1 MKRTPVIFVLACAA
15 ISLSMFSCDAMFE
28 GNVFGGMTHKKLS
41 AGSLQD
47 KSPVELKEIFDSD
60 YNLKQLAE
68 DPELKEG
75 VLDQLEEEYLD
86 KGPGT
91 GTETAE
97 GQLAA
102 ILAGDIIIGTDPAA
116 SQLAAGAL
124 GAIQTMQDLQDISN
138 PTEDDIRN
146 TFTDIMN
153 DILPLDI
160 KNAIGVETAPP
171 QSFVDMIAAFAAAD
185 DAYSALNAGLG
196 PDGTYL
202 ADVTDE
208 EKVGIAFN
216 ALVAGLIGIVVPL
229 DDANNDGIFTPIADP
244 TSEQVALAL
253 WTAISNPE
261 SAMDA
266 IRITDTAYDDLL
278 GESGIGNILKGL
290 PFDFSSM
297 A

>member
-1 MKRTPVIFVLACAA
+1 MKRTPIIFVLACAA
-15 ISLSMFSCDAMFE
+15 ISLSMFSCNAMFE

-75 VLDQLEEEYLD
+75 VLDQLKEEYLD

-124 GAIQTMQDLQDISN
+124 GAIQTLQDLPDS
-138 PTEDDIRN
+138 PTEGDIRN
-146 TFTDIMN
+146 AFTDIMN

-171 QSFVDMIAAFAAAD
+171 QSFVDMIAAFAAAGE
-185 DAYSALNAGLG
+185 AYSALNAGLG

-216 ALVAGLIGIVVPL
+216 AFVAGIIGIVEPL
-229 DDANNDGIFTPIADP
+229 DGHGVPIVGPTPADIA
-244 TSEQVALAL
+244 QAL
-253 WTAISNPE
+253 WSAISDPANAE
-261 SAMDA
+261 N
-266 IRITDTAYDDLL
+266 RINIPTTAYDDLT

-290 PFDFSSM
+290 PFDLSSL

>member
-1 MKRTPVIFVLACAA
+1 MKRTPISFVLASAA
-15 ISLSMFSCDAMFE
+15 LSLSMFSCDAMFE
-28 GNVFGGMTHKKLS
+28 GNLFGGMTHKELTAS
-41 AGSLQD
+41 SLQD
-47 KSPVELKEIFDSD
+47 KSPAELEEIFDSD

-68 DPELKEG
+68 DPELKKG

-124 GAIQTMQDLQDISN
+124 GALQTVMDLQDIEN
-138 PTEDDIRN
+138 PTEPDIQKA
-146 TFTDIMN
+146 FTDIMN

-160 KNAIGVETAPP
+160 RNALGAGTPP
-171 QSFVDMIAAFAAAD
+171 QSFVDMIAAFTAAD
-185 DAYSALNAGLG
+185 EAYSALNAGLG

-202 ADVTDE
+202 AEVTEE
-208 EKVGIAFN
+208 EKVAIAFN
-216 ALVAGLIGIVVPL
+216 ALVAGFIGIV
-229 DDANNDGIFTPIADP
+229 DP
-244 TSEQVALAL
+244 VGGDLAQAL
-253 WTAISNPE
+253 WSAISDPANAEDYVSIP
-261 SAMDA
+261 
-266 IRITDTAYDDLL
+266 TTAFDDLT

-290 PFDFSSM
+290 PFDFGS
-297 A
+297 AE